1 MVEHHTA
8 TRICKGMSRRVVCS
22 YAQVRALSTALKHF
36 DCPRVVMTAFG
47 KYRSL
52 SSGRLNSFTILG
64 QSFCQLTWNAK
75 VEQFPK
81 DKTFVVLYKADMKPY
96 LEYVVNKYGNDFI
109 SLYE

>member
-47 KYRSL
+47 NYQVIKWKVKFLHDSW
-52 SSGRLNSFTILG
+52 TIIVPANPNTVIG
-64 QSFCQLTWNAK
+64 S
-75 VEQFPK
+75 
-81 DKTFVVLYKADMKPY
+81 D
-96 LEYVVNKYGNDFI
+96 
-109 SLYE
+109 